1 MHIKLNASQIRSGL
15 CMKVV
20 DFVMLHIFISQ
31 FSTVGLWKQKAGILD
46 ISTFFIVNI
55 MEPFKTSQI
64 YIANINII

>member
-46 ISTFFIVNI
+46 ISTFFYCEHNGTLQDKSNI
-55 MEPFKTSQI
+55 
-64 YIANINII
+64 